1 MIWSTLKSA
10 RFSLR
15 FNLSDRVFHFYVFK
29 SSRYYGCA
37 CTSSRLPSPPRG
49 LISKNFLHKNERE
62 FVKHTKFIS
71 RHDEALINEITKQWI
86 IYHFTGFSLSIFRSF
101 HFTLWVNKR
110 NKVAELTNCQERR
123 GGRKIR
129 VVVVNC
135 KWIQFSKLFLY
146 HHQQKKM
153 CETEG
158 TQLLSLIFLSSGIFC
173 IWPRF
178 FFMML
183 WNFIAIYLK
192 GIWKII

>member
-86 IYHFTGFSLSIFRSF
+86 IYHFTGFSLSFSIFRSF

-110 NKVAELTNCQERR
+110 NKVAELTRIEKRWEENKSRR
-123 GGRKIR
+123 CELQMNSIFKVVFISPPAEKNVWDGR
-129 VVVVNC
+129 N
-135 KWIQFSKLFLY
+135 S
-146 HHQQKKM
+146 
-153 CETEG
+153 T
-158 TQLLSLIFLSSGIFC
+158 
-173 IWPRF
+173 
-178 FFMML
+178 
-183 WNFIAIYLK
+183 FISHFPV
-192 GIWKII
+192 